1 MVGNINNFSE
11 YSPFSSDLK
20 VLYEIKTNFS
30 NKEKVRFSNYFL
42 LLSWAISTILISSH
56 RNITTLRSCQ
66 TWRSFLCFQRMYSE
80 GSKSSGEKI
89 EKEKNVFPMLAFL
102 CWLLTALAVRWE
114 TEIGPA
120 ANVITYKMLNHHEP
134 PPHLTSPHSQVWT
147 GANSCRFD

>member
-1 MVGNINNFSE
+1 MVGNINNFSK

-89 EKEKNVFPMLAFL
+89 EKEKKRLSNVGIS
-102 CWLLTALAVRWE
+102 LLTADCTGCQVGDRD
-114 TEIGPA
+114 
-120 ANVITYKMLNHHEP
+120 K
-134 PPHLTSPHSQVWT
+134 TSSKRYYIQN
-147 GANSCRFD
+147 A